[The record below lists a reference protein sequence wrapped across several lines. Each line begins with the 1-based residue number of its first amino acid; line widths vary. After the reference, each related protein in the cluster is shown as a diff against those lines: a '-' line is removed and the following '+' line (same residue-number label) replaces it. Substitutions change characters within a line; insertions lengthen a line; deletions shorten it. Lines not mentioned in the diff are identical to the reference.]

1 MLLET
6 DFGFG
11 DVRPHTE
18 VPAMGTGLVKAAG
31 TSPLRVLFLR
41 LRKPG
46 IALSFII
53 SLDSELS
60 GVASDS

>member
-11 DVRPHTE
+11 DERPHTE
-18 VPAMGTGLVKAAG
+18 VPAMETGLVKAAG
-31 TSPLRVLFLR
+31 TSPLRVLFPR
-41 LRKPG
+41 LRNPS

-60 GVASDS
+60 RVASDS